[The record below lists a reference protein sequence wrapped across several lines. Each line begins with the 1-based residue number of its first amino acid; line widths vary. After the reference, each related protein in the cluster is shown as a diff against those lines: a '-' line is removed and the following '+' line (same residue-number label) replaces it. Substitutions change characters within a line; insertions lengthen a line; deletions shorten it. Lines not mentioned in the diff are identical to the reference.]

1 MQLGAVAKLAAGWH
15 FGVIN
20 DPIVIADAITV
31 GIHKAS
37 ADLA

>member
-20 DPIVIADAITV
+20 APTVIADAITV
-31 GIHKAS
+31 CFDRVS